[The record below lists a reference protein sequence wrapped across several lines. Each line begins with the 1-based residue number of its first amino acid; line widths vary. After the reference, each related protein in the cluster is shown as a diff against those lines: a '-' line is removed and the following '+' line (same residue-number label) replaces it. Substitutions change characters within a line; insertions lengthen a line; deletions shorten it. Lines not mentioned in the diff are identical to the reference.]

1 MKTSINSLSKSLI
14 MSCALA
20 LSAQSAMAA
29 TTFKIALGGSLGSS
43 QEAMA
48 TKFIETLKSETGGKY
63 DAALYPNSQLGSEQ
77 DTVNNAAMGLLDFS
91 VVAINNLTP
100 FSPSLGVL
108 QLPYVVRT
116 IDEAVKLTQSSAGD
130 ALVENTIRDAGVR
143 IVGWTFSGFRVLT
156 NSNRPVKTLADLQG
170 LIIRVPKNELMI
182 DTYKAWG
189 VNPTPMAWSEVFTA
203 LQMKVVDGQDLSLI
217 DIESSRFYEV
227 QKYITKIHYNFLLEP
242 LVMSES
248 IFQSQPKDVQ
258 DAILTAGKEASKYS
272 EAFLRKMEAGALE
285 SLLKQGMEMVEPDE
299 KEWISRATT
308 EVWPKYY
315 EPLGGKVEIN
325 KVLRALGRE
334 EI

>member
-20 LSAQSAMAA
+20 LSAQTAVAA
-29 TTFKIALGGSLGSS
+29 TTFKIALGGSAGSS

-48 TKFIETLKSETGGKY
+48 SKFIEVLKSETDGQY
-63 DAALYPNSQLGSEQ
+63 DGALYPNSQLGSEQ

-91 VVAINNLTP
+91 VLAINNLTP
-100 FSPSLGVL
+100 FSPSLGVF
-108 QLPYVVRT
+108 QLPYIVRT
-116 IDEAVKLTQSSAGD
+116 IDEAVELTQSSATD
-130 ALVENTIRDAGVR
+130 ALVEKTIRDAGVR

-170 LIIRVPKNELMI
+170 LVIRVPKNEIMI

-217 DIESSRFYEV
+217 DIESSKFFEV

-242 LVMSES
+242 IVMSES
-248 IFQSQPKDVQ
+248 VFQSQPKDVQ
-258 DAILTAGKEASKYS
+258 DAILAAGKEASKHS
-272 EAFLRKMEAGALE
+272 EAYLRKMEAGALE
-285 SLLKQGMEMVEPDE
+285 NLLKHGMEMVEPDE
-299 KEWISRATT
+299 SEWISRATT

-315 EPLGGKVEIN
+315 DVLGGKEEIN